1 MMFLVLVCT
10 FTVIIY
16 FLIINVFL
24 VMECRVNN
32 SVKHFNYKNLFL
44 FYIIFQSVKLELVQ
58 IFIYIRLFQLF
69 LYIQYEEEG

>member
-1 MMFLVLVCT
+1 
-10 FTVIIY
+10 
-16 FLIINVFL
+16 
-24 VMECRVNN
+24 MECRVNN

-44 FYIIFQSVKLELVQ
+44 FYIIFQSVKLETVQ